1 MVSMTGVTVFV
12 NKCWF
17 FAPLIKCVV
26 LIIMRGV
33 VLIRAGLRGRF
44 EGDLSGC
51 RH

>member
-1 MVSMTGVTVFV
+1 M
-12 NKCWF
+12 NKRLF
-17 FAPLIKCVV
+17 FAPLIKCVA

-33 VLIRAGLRGRF
+33 VLSQAGPRGRF